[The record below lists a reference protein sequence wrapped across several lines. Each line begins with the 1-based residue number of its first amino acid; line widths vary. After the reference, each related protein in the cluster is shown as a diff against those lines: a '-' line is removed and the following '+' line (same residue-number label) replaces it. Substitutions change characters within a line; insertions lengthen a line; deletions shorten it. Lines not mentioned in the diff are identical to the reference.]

1 MRAVAVLFAVLL
13 AIAGCSQPSQAPE
26 QGEKEDVARA
36 VEETPATTPP
46 SVQGAEGGVAAPA
59 SGSSGAEVTS
69 EGSALPTVNA
79 SASVDTSRMQNF
91 DCRIQAHALE
101 EGMDAQESEAFAD
114 EMGDRLVE
122 DMEAGGDK
130 DVGDIL
136 DDMGVP
142 AYEEQCG
149 PPL

>member
-1 MRAVAVLFAVLL
+1 MRAAAVLFAVLL
-13 AIAGCSQPSQAPE
+13 AVAGCSQSVPAPE
-26 QGEKEDVARA
+26 QGEKEIAPPESPA
-36 VEETPATTPP
+36 PTEEPTEELAEE
-46 SVQGAEGGVAAPA
+46 SVIAPA
-59 SGSSGAEVTS
+59 SGSAGAEITS
-69 EGSALPTVNA
+69 EGSALPSVNA

-101 EGMDAQESEAFAD
+101 GGMGAQESEAFAN
-114 EMGDRLVE
+114 EMADRLVE

-136 DDMGVP
+136 DDMDVP